1 MHQHERGT
9 SLCYISL
16 FFGCWWSSWATNQHE
31 RGGQVVNDVNRR
43 VAEKESEL
51 RLLRLTG
58 IRTRERLNKVLD
70 CDQSLYPLSTSSD
83 QFWPFWP
90 ILQISFWRFYR
101 GVVDR
106 GWVLRRQ
113 DEKNS
118 LLRTKWAFQS
128 RIYIFSSLW
137 LFSPSLPPLASGSLW
152 LSCRTNIYPK
162 KKRLMVVEMQKVK

>member
-83 QFWPFWP
+83 QFWPNLTN
-90 ILQISFWRFYR
+90 IANIYLKVLQ
-101 GVVDR
+101 G
-106 GWVLRRQ
+106 GRRQ
-113 DEKNS
+113 RVGAKEARREELSLENKVSLSIKNIHF
-118 LLRTKWAFQS
+118 LIIMT
-128 RIYIFSSLW
+128 I
-137 LFSPSLPPLASGSLW
+137 LAIITTISIWVIMIIL
-152 LSCRTNIYPK
+152 
-162 KKRLMVVEMQKVK
+162 